1 MSCEPPSAFNR
12 RKFLRASAAALV
24 ASRLPLA
31 AAEEAAAASQ
41 IRDENTLAI
50 PDTGWRLWHDE
61 QAAWKNDEIFLPED
75 VRLASLPVNAP
86 TGAWDAL
93 HAGQGIAVTL
103 PATVEQYFWGLQ
115 GMRPYQDE
123 YRFETTDD
131 EVKNGAYYGVSWW
144 WRALE
149 IPALF
154 KGRRMILRVRGARQ
168 RAEVYLNQKLV
179 GYSILEE
186 LPFECDVT
194 AAALAGETNQ
204 LAIRITNPG
213 GRLDWVD
220 GNRITWG
227 NASFQKSHG
236 FGGLDR
242 ALTLSAH
249 GPVRIR
255 DSWVLNTPQLRHITV
270 HAEIE
275 NLGAAASSGRLRF
288 AVIDPATSRELAH
301 SEVPAPLGA
310 NQTATFQSE
319 LTCPDAR
326 LWDLDAP
333 HLYRMTARW
342 TSGAKEETGPAAGN
356 PAAGNPAARN
366 VDFGFRWFA
375 PEGIGDNALFR
386 LNGRRVRVYTAISW
400 GYWALNGL
408 WPTPELAEKEVTA
421 AKHFNLNCL
430 NFHRNLA
437 KEEVLAIQDRRGL
450 LRALEPGG
458 GYQAVGRAG
467 EPPTFASRYMEAKI
481 VGMIRAY
488 RSHPSVIEYILQNE
502 ARPDLSNPNLERV
515 LRLMHAED
523 PSRAIVANDGFA
535 SRAAQAWIEPY
546 SDHLRTSAEGGAGG
560 WWDEHQG
567 PPSDVW
573 QDAHYVDANNFLY
586 RSADRGELV
595 EWGEMKGAASIDD
608 HEKLVAQIKAH
619 GGKSYDLAGHEEIL
633 EAYEKFLDTWGF
645 RKAFP
650 TASDLFQSIGRR
662 AYESWGQFLENIR
675 ISDVNDYATISG
687 WESTAMENHSG
698 LVDNFREY
706 KSNPEPIRSSLMP
719 VRPVAKQKALVA
731 ALGSKLDFDLYLLN
745 DSNRKAEGKLT
756 FSMADPGGISYEID
770 TYEAPDFVPDQLS
783 YLVQRSAFSPKL
795 ERDGVWTTH
804 FALAGNA
811 ASAHTRQIWVV
822 DPTPHRFDN
831 LRIATHG
838 LADEIV
844 AQLSGIPG
852 LVFLPFTPGRP
863 FDLIVASPATA
874 LPTDTVSTDDVGA
887 DKRSKSIPPTELPA
901 EIVAAF
907 TGGTPLFT
915 LCTSD
920 GQAAG
925 AGAQLASSAGFEFAG
940 MVGSSRASWMGTWF
954 FVRKHPV
961 YDGLPV
967 DRAMS
972 IEYQVKGSDSNGLLV
987 SGDGIEII
995 AAYSRD
1001 HDRKIGAGTFAFAGQ
1016 GRRLLF
1022 HRITG
1027 MHPIFHRRLLSN
1039 AIQFL
1044 AAPNKL

>member
-1 MSCEPPSAFNR
+1 METGSSSAFNR
-12 RKFLRASAAALV
+12 RKFLQASAAALV

-31 AAEEAAAASQ
+31 ASEQPAATTPHLEQ
-41 IRDENTLAI
+41 DTLAI
-50 PDTGWRLWHDE
+50 PDDGWRLWPDQ
-61 QAAWKNDEIFLPED
+61 QAAWKDDQIFLPED
-75 VRLASLPVNAP
+75 VHLDTLPVNPP
-86 TGAWDAL
+86 TGGWQVLDA
-93 HAGQGIAVTL
+93 APGIPVTL
-103 PATVEQYFWGLQ
+103 PTTVEQCFWGLQ
-115 GMRPYQDE
+115 GLRPYKDE
-123 YRFETTDD
+123 YRFEATDD

-144 WRALE
+144 WRTLD
-149 IPALF
+149 IPASF
-154 KGRRMILRVRGARQ
+154 KGKRILLRIRGARQ

-186 LPFECDVT
+186 LPFQCDVT
-194 AAALAGETNQ
+194 AAARPGETNQ

-220 GNRITWG
+220 GGRITWG
-227 NASFQKSHG
+227 NATFQKSHG

-242 ALTLSAH
+242 ALTISAH

-255 DSWVLNTPQLRHITV
+255 DSWALNTPQPRHVTV

-275 NLGAAASSGRLRF
+275 NAGAAAVNGRLRF
-288 AVIDPATSRELAH
+288 AVIDPATNTEFAH
-301 SEVPAPLGA
+301 SEIAAPLEAG
-310 NQTATFQSE
+310 QTAVFQSDI
-319 LTCPDAR
+319 TCPMAH
-326 LWDLDAP
+326 LWDLDTP

-342 TSGAKEETGPAAGN
+342 TSGTTH
-356 PAAGNPAARN
+356 AARSI
-366 VDFGFRWFA
+366 DFGFRWFA
-375 PEGIGDNALFR
+375 PEGIGTNALFR
-386 LNGRRVRVYTAISW
+386 LNGRRVRIYTAISW

-408 WPTPELAEKEVTA
+408 WPTPELAEKEVTV

-458 GYQAVGRAG
+458 GYQAVGRADA
-467 EPPTFASRYMEAKI
+467 PPDFANRYMEAKI

-488 RSHPSVIEYILQNE
+488 RGHPSVIEYILQNE
-502 ARPDLSNPNLERV
+502 ARPDLNNPNLARI

-523 PSRAIVANDGFA
+523 PSRTIVANDGFA

-567 PPSDVW
+567 PLSDVW
-573 QDAHYVDANNFLY
+573 QDAYYVNANDFLY
-586 RSADRGELV
+586 RSTNKTEIV
-595 EWGEMKGAASIDD
+595 EWGEMKGAAAIDD
-608 HEKLVAQIKAH
+608 HEKLVAQINAH
-619 GGKSYDLAGHEEIL
+619 GGKSYDLADHEELLAI
-633 EAYEKFLDTWGF
+633 YEKFVDAWGF

-662 AYESWGQFLENIR
+662 AYESWSQFLENIR
-675 ISDVNDYATISG
+675 ICDVNDYSTISG

-698 LVDNFREY
+698 LVDNFRDY
-706 KSNPEPIRSSLMP
+706 KSNPDPIRTSLLP

-731 ALGSKLDFDLYLLN
+731 ALGTQVDFDLYLLN
-745 DSNRKAEGKLT
+745 DTNRPVTGKLI
-756 FSMADPGGISYEID
+756 FSMTDPAGVAHAID
-770 TYEAPDFVPDQLS
+770 TYDAPEFVHDQLS

-795 ERDGVWTTH
+795 EREGVWTTH
-804 FALAGNA
+804 FALAGSPA
-811 ASAHTRQIWVV
+811 TAHSRQIWVV
-822 DPTPHRFDN
+822 DPTPHRFNN

-838 LADEIV
+838 LADEIT
-844 AQLSGIPG
+844 AQLAAIPG
-852 LVFLPFTPGRP
+852 LIFLPFTPGRR
-863 FDLIVASPATA
+863 FDLIIASPATER
-874 LPTDTVSTDDVGA
+874 PTDTVSTDDVGA
-887 DKRSKSIPPTELPA
+887 DKRSKSIPPTQLPD

-907 TGGTPLFT
+907 TAGTPLFT
-915 LCTSD
+915 ICTND
-920 GQAAG
+920 GQATG
-925 AGAQLASSAGFEFAG
+925 AGPQIASAAGFHCDG

-972 IEYQVKGSDSNGLLV
+972 IEYQVKGSDSNGLIV
-987 SGDGIEII
+987 SGDGLEII

-1001 HDRKIGAGTFAFAGQ
+1001 HDRNIGAGTFAFSAS

-1039 AIQFL
+1039 AIQYMTV
-1044 AAPNKL
+1044 

>member
-1 MSCEPPSAFNR
+1 MESDAGSIFNR
-12 RKFLRASAAALV
+12 RKFLQGSAAALV
-24 ASRLPLA
+24 ASHLPLA
-31 AAEEAAAASQ
+31 PAEQPAASS
-41 IRDENTLAI
+41 ISHDGDALAI
-50 PDTGWRLWHDE
+50 PDSGWRLWPDQ
-61 QAAWKNDEIFLPED
+61 QAEWKNDSIFLPED
-75 VRLASLPVNAP
+75 VHLDTLPVNTP
-86 TGAWDAL
+86 TGGWQVLDATL
-93 HAGQGIAVTL
+93 GIPVTL
-103 PATVEQYFWGLQ
+103 PTTVEQYFWALQ
-115 GMRPYQDE
+115 GLRPYHDE

-144 WRALE
+144 WRPLD
-149 IPALF
+149 IPAAF
-154 KGRRMILRVRGARQ
+154 KGKRIVLRIRGARH

-194 AAALAGETNQ
+194 EAAHPGETNQ

-220 GNRITWG
+220 GNRLTWG
-227 NASFQKSHG
+227 NATFQKSHG

-249 GPVRIR
+249 GPARIR
-255 DSWVLNTPQLRHITV
+255 DSWVLNTPQARRVTV

-275 NLGAAASSGRLRF
+275 NTGAAVSNGRLRF
-288 AVIDPATSRELAH
+288 AIVDPATNRELAH
-301 SEVPAPLGA
+301 SEIAAPLDA
-310 NQTATFQSE
+310 NQTAAFQSE
-319 LTCPDAR
+319 LTCPTAH
-326 LWDLDAP
+326 LWDLDTP

-342 TSGAKEETGPAAGN
+342 TSAATH
-356 PAAGNPAARN
+356 ATRS

-375 PEGIGDNALFR
+375 PDGIGTNAFFR
-386 LNGRRVRVYTAISW
+386 LNGRRVRIYTAISW

-408 WPTPELAEKEVTA
+408 WPTPELAEKEVA
-421 AKHFNLNCL
+421 VAKHFNLNCL

-437 KEEVLAIQDRRGL
+437 KEEVLAVQDRRGL

-458 GYQAVGRAG
+458 GYQAVGRADA
-467 EPPTFASRYMEAKI
+467 PPDFANRYMEAKI
-481 VGMIRAY
+481 IGMIRAY

-502 ARPDLSNPNLERV
+502 ARPDLNNPNLARI
-515 LRLMHAED
+515 LRGMHAED
-523 PSRAIVANDGFA
+523 PSRTIVANDGFA

-573 QDAHYVDANNFLY
+573 QDAHYVNVNDFLY
-586 RSADRGELV
+586 HSTNKTEIV

-608 HEKLVAQIKAH
+608 HEQLVRQIMTH
-619 GGKSYDLAGHEEIL
+619 GGKSYDLADHQELLAVYEE
-633 EAYEKFLDTWGF
+633 FLDTWGF

-650 TASDLFQSIGRR
+650 RASDLFQSIGRR

-675 ISDVNDYATISG
+675 ICDANDYSTISG

-698 LVDNFREY
+698 LVDNFRDY
-706 KSNPEPIRSSLMP
+706 KSNPDPIRLSLLS

-731 ALGSKLDFDLYLLN
+731 ALGGQIDFDLYLLN
-745 DSNRKAEGKLT
+745 DSNRPVHGKLAFAMT
-756 FSMADPGGISYEID
+756 DPAGVSHTVD
-770 TYEAPDFVPDQLS
+770 TYDAPEFVPDQLS

-795 ERDGVWTTH
+795 DREGVWTTH
-804 FALAGNA
+804 FSLAGNP

-822 DPTPHRFDN
+822 DPTPHRFEN

-838 LADEIV
+838 LADEIT
-844 AQLSGIPG
+844 AQLSAIPG
-852 LVFLPFTPGRP
+852 LVFLPFTPGRKY
-863 FDLIVASPATA
+863 DLIIASPATRQ
-874 LPTDTVSTDDVGA
+874 PTDTVSTDDVGA
-887 DKRSKSIPPTELPA
+887 DKRSLSIPPTLLPD

-907 TGGTPLFT
+907 TSGTPLFT
-915 LCTSD
+915 VCTND
-920 GQAAG
+920 GQATG
-925 AGAQLASSAGFEFAG
+925 AGAQLASAAGFQFAG

-972 IEYQVKGSDSNGLLV
+972 IEYQVKGSDSNGLIV
-987 SGDGIEII
+987 SGDGLEII

-1001 HDRKIGAGTFAFAGQ
+1001 HDRKIGAGTFAFSGQ

-1027 MHPIFHRRLLSN
+1027 MHATLHRRLLSN
-1039 AIQFL
+1039 AIQYL
-1044 AAPNKL
+1044 TANNA